1 MMHEVSLLKLSLISV
16 VLICTYPELSKWHFF
31 LLQGGETYMYRY
43 GEAGRL
49 ESVILPTGE
58 TMSLSSHLTED
69 DSLAVQVAAPVQS
82 LSVAVPEQPAV
93 TTLKMMGRGAHRL
106 SIREGLYCFV
116 SCLLQHQARG

>member
-1 MMHEVSLLKLSLISV
+1 
-16 VLICTYPELSKWHFF
+16 
-31 LLQGGETYMYRY
+31 MYRY

-58 TMSLSSHLTED
+58 MMSLSSHHTED
-69 DSLAVQVAAPVQS
+69 DNLAVQVAAPVQS

-93 TTLKMMGRGAHRL
+93 TTLKMKGHGAHRL

-116 SCLLQHQARG
+116 SCLLWYQAGG